1 MHTFRFKVG
10 PKKVGIGGKQLKYV
24 ARPYY
29 ASKLSE
35 DNIVEQIAETS
46 AGINKGMIYS
56 VLDAIIRE
64 FREQLFL
71 GHPVKLAG
79 LGTFRV
85 SFDSE
90 SKDTP
95 EGFSG
100 ADIKNPRII
109 FTPDMDLR
117 REMSRVLKFEEYKA

>member
-29 ASKLSE
+29 APKLSE
-35 DNIVEQIAETS
+35 GNIIEQITETNTGVS
-46 AGINKGMIYS
+46 KGMIYS
-56 VLDAIIRE
+56 VLEAIIHE

-117 REMSRVLKFEEYKA
+117 REMSNVLKFEEWKE